1 VLIEMP
7 SYNALSPE
15 KLVPSDVTGVNRL
28 VDFVVQRVNPN
39 WFPTAGRLF
48 AQTAQGERKPITE
61 VDYTPEELAFIR
73 RMIELKGGTEGS
85 IQYRDYNA
93 TAADER
99 KRTGKIP
106 MTLSPGI
113 GSLADP
119 LGNVQTSLG
128 RFRYYRDENGNLMV
142 MDSYDFNEPPIN
154 ASQLGL
160 TEQSAAGP
168 YNMLRSYAG
177 QKIPPGQGRSIRIN
191 LGQ

>member
-1 VLIEMP
+1 MADQLNKLAPP
-7 SYNALSPE
+7 SL
-15 KLVPSDVTGVNRL
+15 TGANRL

-61 VDYTPEELAFIR
+61 ADYTPEELAFIR
-73 RMIELKGGTEGS
+73 RMIEIKGGTEGS
-85 IQYRDYNA
+85 IQYPDYTK
-93 TAADER
+93 TADVER
-99 KRTGKIP
+99 SRTGSIP
-106 MTLSPGI
+106 VTLAPGLS
-113 GSLADP
+113 SLADP

-142 MDSYDFNEPPIN
+142 VDSYDFNPPSAD
-154 ASQLGL
+154 ASRLGVA
-160 TEQSAAGP
+160 EQSASGP
-168 YNMLRSYAG
+168 YGMLRSYAG